1 VERNHEERNTMS
13 TAVSEPLAAAPE
25 DERPT
30 LGRHWWLYVALGVLS
45 MVLGFLAI
53 SSKFIATLLS
63 VRVFGWLLV
72 IAGFSEVVHAI
83 MVRRLRGFALHLLAA
98 ALYLLT
104 GLFMLEDPV
113 RAATVLTLLL
123 AASFLVG
130 GFLRV
135 VFSLVVRFP
144 AWSWVLLNGLV
155 DVLLGFLIWNDLPES
170 SLWVIGLFVGID
182 LIFHGVG
189 WVMLGFG
196 VYHVAPS
203 VVLTRATGI
212 LPK

>member
-1 VERNHEERNTMS
+1 MS
-13 TAVSEPLAAAPE
+13 TTISEPFADAPQ

-45 MVLGFLAI
+45 VVVGFLAI
-53 SSKFIATLLS
+53 SSKFIAILLS
-63 VRVFGWLLV
+63 VRVFGWLLL
-72 IAGFSEVVHAI
+72 IAGISEVVHAI
-83 MVRRLRGFALHLLAA
+83 MVRQLRGFALHLLAA

-104 GLFMLEDPV
+104 GLFMLGDPV
-113 RAATVLTLLL
+113 RAAAVLTLLL

-130 GFLRV
+130 GFLRI
-135 VFSLVVRFP
+135 VFSLAVRFE
-144 AWSWVLLNGLV
+144 AWAWVLLNGVV
-155 DVLLGFLIWNDLPES
+155 DVFLGILIWNDWPES

-189 WVMLGFG
+189 WVMLGLG
-196 VYHVAPS
+196 VRAYSVAPS
-203 VVLTRATGI
+203 VALTRATAV

>member
-1 VERNHEERNTMS
+1 MS
-13 TAVSEPLAAAPE
+13 TAVSEPLAAAPQ

-45 MVLGFLAI
+45 VVLGFLAI

-63 VRVFGWLLV
+63 VRVFGWLLL
-72 IAGFSEVVHAI
+72 IAGISEVVHAI
-83 MVRRLRGFALHLLAA
+83 MVRRLRGFALHLLGA

-104 GLFMLEDPV
+104 GLFMLEDPI

-123 AASFLVG
+123 AASLLVG

-135 VFSLVVRFP
+135 IFSLAVRFP
-144 AWSWVLLNGLV
+144 AWPWVLLNGVV

-189 WVMLGFG
+189 WVMLGLG
-196 VYHVAPS
+196 VRAYHIAPS
-203 VVLTRATGI
+203 VALTRVASV
-212 LPK
+212 LPD